1 LLHTLSANCIKA
13 LKLMKYKAVVY
24 CAVGKEDNI
33 DVNVIGLDSD
43 VELTSSALS
52 TAAMS
57 AAAAAAAHDDDGDD
71 DGDDG
76 DDCDDGWQ
84 TCDVETAY
92 IPPELYHPWHNYVR

>member
-57 AAAAAAAHDDDGDD
+57 AAAAAAHDDDGDD
-71 DGDDG
+71 CDDG
-76 DDCDDGWQ
+76 DGWQ